1 MNLEKSIAISVI
13 GSTQE
18 RSVIYGCSNPLNL
31 FSGFFFGGGGRCL
44 FICCLF
50 FVVFIIA
57 NP

>member
-31 FSGFFFGGGGRCL
+31 FSGFFLGGGGVYL
-44 FICCLF
+44 S
-50 FVVFIIA
+50 VVCFL
-57 NP
+57 